1 MIHLD
6 LAMILTDE
14 FVVENLRRITKMKKL
29 MTIALG
35 LGLVLG
41 LTTATF
47 AADKATK
54 AKSTKMKSTKTKS
67 TKMKSTA
74 KM

>member
-1 MIHLD
+1 
-6 LAMILTDE
+6 
-14 FVVENLRRITKMKKL
+14 MKKL

-47 AADKATK
+47 AQDKATKATK
-54 AKSTKMKSTKTKS
+54 AKSTKAKATKA
-67 TKMKSTA
+67 KSTA

>member
-1 MIHLD
+1 
-6 LAMILTDE
+6 
-14 FVVENLRRITKMKKL
+14 MKKL

-47 AADKATK
+47 AQDKATK
-54 AKSTKMKSTKTKS
+54 ATKAKATKATKAPKSTDKSTS
-67 TKMKSTA
+67 KM
-74 KM
+74 

>member
-1 MIHLD
+1 
-6 LAMILTDE
+6 
-14 FVVENLRRITKMKKL
+14 MKKL

-41 LTTATF
+41 VTTATF
-47 AADKATK
+47 AADKAT
-54 AKSTKMKSTKTKS
+54 TKSTKTKS
-67 TKMKSTA
+67 TKTKPTKKSTA

>member
-1 MIHLD
+1 
-6 LAMILTDE
+6 
-14 FVVENLRRITKMKKL
+14 MKKL
-29 MTIALG
+29 ITIALG

-54 AKSTKMKSTKTKS
+54 KTTAKKTAAKSTKMKSTK
-67 TKMKSTA
+67 MKSTV

>member
-1 MIHLD
+1 
-6 LAMILTDE
+6 
-14 FVVENLRRITKMKKL
+14 MKKL
-29 MTIALG
+29 ITLALG

-47 AADKATK
+47 AADKAT
-54 AKSTKMKSTKTKS
+54 TKSTKTVKKS
-67 TKMKSTA
+67 TKTAKKSTA

>member
-1 MIHLD
+1 
-6 LAMILTDE
+6 
-14 FVVENLRRITKMKKL
+14 MKKL
-29 MTIALG
+29 ITIAIG

-47 AADKATK
+47 AQDKATT
-54 AKSTKMKSTKTKS
+54 AKKTSAKKTS
-67 TKMKSTA
+67 KKTTAKSTA

>member
-1 MIHLD
+1 
-6 LAMILTDE
+6 
-14 FVVENLRRITKMKKL
+14 MKKL
-29 MTIALG
+29 ISIAIG

-47 AADKATK
+47 AADK
-54 AKSTKMKSTKTKS
+54 STTKSTKTAKKS
-67 TKMKSTA
+67 TKAAKKSTA

>member
-1 MIHLD
+1 
-6 LAMILTDE
+6 
-14 FVVENLRRITKMKKL
+14 MKKI

-41 LTTATF
+41 LTTASF
-47 AADKATK
+47 AQDKATK
-54 AKSTKMKSTKTKS
+54 AKSTKTKS
-67 TKMKSTA
+67 TKAAKKSTA